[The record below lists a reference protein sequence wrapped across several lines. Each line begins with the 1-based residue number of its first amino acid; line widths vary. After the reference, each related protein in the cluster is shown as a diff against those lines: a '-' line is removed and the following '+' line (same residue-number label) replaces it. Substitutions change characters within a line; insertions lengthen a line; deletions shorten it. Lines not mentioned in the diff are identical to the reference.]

1 MAETK
6 DVKNEI
12 KCIQGNFKSN
22 SGPRDTVELEECW
35 CIPNSKFET
44 RMEITHLY
52 ETYNIPNIFYILET

>member
-22 SGPRDTVELEECW
+22 SGPRNTVELEECW

-44 RMEITHLY
+44 RMEITHFY
-52 ETYNIPNIFYILET
+52 ET